1 MESKVNS
8 HIRVITWQTFA
19 NIGNDNGCND
29 INSNGNGNNC
39 NRTMAMYD
47 DNDGNNGKAHR
58 SHHPDQ
64 KQTSDL
70 LENKITHIFQAIK
83 EFSNAKTK
91 NLYAANYKQDIGKSI
106 PRQEVVQRYELILPE
121 IWQI

>member
-1 MESKVNS
+1 
-8 HIRVITWQTFA
+8 
-19 NIGNDNGCND
+19 
-29 INSNGNGNNC
+29 
-39 NRTMAMYD
+39 MAMYD
-47 DNDGNNGKAHR
+47 DNDGNSGKAHR

-70 LENKITHIFQAIK
+70 LGNKIKHIFQAIK

-91 NLYAANYKQDIGKSI
+91 NLYAANYEQDIGKSI